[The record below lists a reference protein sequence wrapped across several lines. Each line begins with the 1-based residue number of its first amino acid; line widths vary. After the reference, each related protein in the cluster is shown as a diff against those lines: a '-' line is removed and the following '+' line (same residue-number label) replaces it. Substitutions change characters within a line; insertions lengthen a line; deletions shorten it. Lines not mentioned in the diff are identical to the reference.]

1 MARLADD
8 WPEQRQVCIDV
19 LCAYLRIPY
28 EPAPNAAGSRTGER
42 EVHLTIIRTIRDP
55 LLQPVPPTTWC
66 GYDLGFT
73 EATFSDGNVTLR
85 NATFSG
91 GISFKAAAFSGGTVS
106 STLGSGPGTRMPC
119 SLCA

>member
-8 WPEQRQVCIDV
+8 RPEQRQVCIDV

-28 EPAPNAAGSRTGER
+28 EPAPNAAGLRTGER
-42 EVHLTIIRTIRDP
+42 EVHLTIIRTIRDH

-66 GYDLGFT
+66 GYDLDFT
-73 EATFSDGNVTLR
+73 GAAFDGGDFT
-85 NATFSG
+85 
-91 GISFKAAAFSGGTVS
+91 AAVFSGGTVS
-106 STLGSGPGTRMPC
+106 STLGSGPGMRMPC